1 METAMLHTSRVTV
14 CLIVKRDVECGTVL
28 AQRNKNRLSCCSMQT
43 PYQIPLEGQLTPAF
57 FSPFSPWLNKH
68 TVFLATRCWLIVQED
83 SFLLGGRGG
92 GTGSAAVPSLR
103 VWKWRWQDVDEEAR
117 SVTSN
122 RHALECSTLP
132 AGNEPVKRLSAH
144 LSPSHRVIL
153 YQPHLHPRDAQK
165 HATHPKC
172 IQYSVLTIWCLFADK
187 QRHIFLR
194 YPSQSECLNHINLKK
209 KKKKNSREIWSC

>member
-1 METAMLHTSRVTV
+1 MLYTSRVTV
-14 CLIVKRDVECGTVL
+14 CLIVKRDVECVTVL
-28 AQRNKNRLSCCSMQT
+28 AQRSKNRLSCCSSQT
-43 PYQIPLEGQLTPAF
+43 PCQIPLKVSWHWPFFLHFLRDQTNTLFFLPLGADLLFRKT
-57 FSPFSPWLNKH
+57 FSP
-68 TVFLATRCWLIVQED
+68 
-83 SFLLGGRGG
+83 GGGAWG

-132 AGNEPVKRLSAH
+132 AGNEPVKRLSAY

-153 YQPHLHPRDAQK
+153 YRPHLHPRDAQK
-165 HATHPKC
+165 QATHPKC

-187 QRHIFLR
+187 QQHIFLR

-209 KKKKNSREIWSC
+209 KKKNNSREIWSC